1 MRFAPR
7 FQATRGITLIAL
19 PVGFAAG
26 LSGGCGDDSGGA
38 GDTDASG
45 PGTLTLTT
53 QGTETNTESGTTDAS
68 TSGVDTGSSTE
79 GACPES
85 RICGDGCCDADQR
98 CDDSDTCV
106 LDCGANDPCGDV
118 CCDVGG
124 GELCYVGQCIVPGD
138 VCSAAACATQVGS
151 DCGDGEVCDPQLGQC
166 VPDFSDPTC
175 AFEPEV
181 GVFDPVPRFS
191 WGVRQERAC
200 DLGCQTE
207 EVCNMG
213 TGFCEP
219 TWPHIEVAADDFP
232 EFHQCVMT
240 PQVADLDGDC
250 VPEIIFNTYQNSAYT
265 ANGILR
271 AIHGDTGMPLWTLG
285 DEAYRT
291 DPGSHPAIG
300 DINGDGIP
308 EVITEATS
316 NALIAVQ
323 GNNGT
328 VLWVSENHNNGGVSG
343 APSIVNFDNTGNPE
357 IAFGHTIYD
366 SAGAI
371 LFQAPAGDATG
382 TNGVGPISCV
392 ADLTGD
398 GRPELIAG
406 ATVYTFTGTVGVDFA
421 GSMLWQGT
429 PADGYCG
436 VADFNGDALPEV
448 VTVRSNAI
456 TIFDGQTGATMAS
469 ATITGG
475 GAGGPPN
482 IADFD
487 GDGIPDIGT
496 AGGNNYVVVQWNG
509 TEALEELWNAET
521 RDGSS
526 QRTGSSVFDFD
537 GDGRSEVIYGDE
549 WYLRIYPGTEPDCP
563 GGPNCD
569 GIMTDEEV
577 LFIDINSSRTRS
589 ENPIV
594 ADVDGDFKAEI
605 IVSTN
610 NESGQ
615 GAIGDAGIEVFEDR
629 LDNWVGTLPI
639 WNQHSYHVTNVRV
652 DGSIPDVEDPN
663 WTTPVGNP
671 YNSYR
676 RNGQGSLE
684 ALCAPDLTAADLTL
698 DQFSCTEAELDLSV
712 KIINE
717 GCLGVGPGVNVSLY
731 EDGALLQT
739 FVTEAAIPAGGTL
752 TLELPIAP
760 PADPPYSFTV
770 VVDDDGMSM
779 GAFNECIE
787 DNNDTGPVEG
797 CEPIG

>member
-1 MRFAPR
+1 M
-7 FQATRGITLIAL
+7 
-19 PVGFAAG
+19 
-26 LSGGCGDDSGGA
+26 
-38 GDTDASG
+38 
-45 PGTLTLTT
+45 
-53 QGTETNTESGTTDAS
+53 
-68 TSGVDTGSSTE
+68 
-79 GACPES
+79 
-85 RICGDGCCDADQR
+85 
-98 CDDSDTCV
+98 
-106 LDCGANDPCGDV
+106 
-118 CCDVGG
+118 
-124 GELCYVGQCIVPGD
+124 
-138 VCSAAACATQVGS
+138 
-151 DCGDGEVCDPQLGQC
+151 
-166 VPDFSDPTC
+166 PDFSDPSC

-207 EVCNMG
+207 EVCNVASG
-213 TGFCEP
+213 LCEP
-219 TWPHIEVAADDFP
+219 TWPHIEVAKDDFP

-265 ANGILR
+265 GNGILR
-271 AIHGDTGMPLWTLG
+271 AIRGDTGQPLWTLG

-316 NALIAVQ
+316 NALIAVR
-323 GNNGT
+323 GDTGA
-328 VLWVSENHNNGGVSG
+328 VLWMSDHNNGGVSG
-343 APSIVNFDNTGNPE
+343 APSIANFDNAGNPE
-357 IAFGHTIYD
+357 IAFGHTLYD
-366 SAGAI
+366 ANGVI
-371 LFQAPAGDATG
+371 LFEAPASDATG
-382 TNGVGPISCV
+382 TNGIGPISCV

-421 GSMLWQGT
+421 ATTLWQGT

-436 VADFNGDALPEV
+436 IADFDGDGMPEV

-456 TIFDGQTGATMAS
+456 TIFNGQSGATMAS
-469 ATITGG
+469 ATIPGG

-537 GDGRSEVIYGDE
+537 GDGRSEVIYADE

-569 GIMTDEEV
+569 GVMTDEEI

-589 ENPIV
+589 ENPVV

-639 WNQHSYHVTNVRV
+639 WNQHSYHVTNVRA
-652 DGSIPDVEDPN
+652 DGSIPDTEEPN
-663 WTTPVGNP
+663 WSTPVGNP

-684 ALCAPDLTAADLTL
+684 ALCAPDLTAADLSL
-698 DQFSCTEAELDLSV
+698 DQFSCTETELDLSV
-712 KIINE
+712 KIIDQ
-717 GCLGVGPGVNVSLY
+717 GYLGVGPGVNVSLY

-739 FVTEAAIPAGGTL
+739 FVTDAAIPAGGTL
-752 TLELPIAP
+752 TLRASDRS
-760 PADPPYSFTV
+760 AR
-770 VVDDDGMSM
+770 
-779 GAFNECIE
+779 
-787 DNNDTGPVEG
+787 GPSVRLHRG
-797 CEPIG
+797 R

>member
-1 MRFAPR
+1 MTFDRRVAR
-7 FQATRGITLIAL
+7 
-19 PVGFAAG
+19 G
-26 LSGGCGDDSGGA
+26 LSLLALAGGCGGESGG
-38 GDTDASG
+38 GDTDGNG
-45 PGTLTLTT
+45 PSTITITT
-53 QGTETNTESGTTDAS
+53 MGTESATDSS
-68 TSGVDTGSSTE
+68 TSGDPSSGGDVSTTGES
-79 GACPES
+79 CPADLV
-85 RICGDGCCDADQR
+85 CGDTCCDAGER
-98 CDDSDTCV
+98 CDEQLGCV
-106 LDCGANDPCGDV
+106 LDCGSNDPCGDV
-118 CCDVGG
+118 CCDAAG
-124 GELCYVGQCIVPGD
+124 GEICYVGQCIVPGD
-138 VCSAAACATQVGS
+138 ACSAAACATQVGS
-151 DCGDGEVCDPQLGQC
+151 DCAAGEVCDPQLGQC

-181 GVFDPVPRFS
+181 GVFDPVPRFT
-191 WGVRQERAC
+191 WGVRQERSC
-200 DLGCQTE
+200 DLGCQVE
-207 EVCNMG
+207 EVCNMA
-213 TGFCEP
+213 TNLCEP
-219 TWPHIEVAADDFP
+219 TWPHITVAEDDFP
-232 EFHQCVMT
+232 AFHQCVMT

-250 VPEIIFNTYQNSAYT
+250 IPEIIFNTYQNSAYT
-265 ANGILR
+265 QNGILR
-271 AIHGDTGMPLWTLG
+271 VIHGDTGQKMWTLG
-285 DEAYRT
+285 DDQYRT

-308 EVITEATS
+308 EVITEATT
-316 NALIAVQ
+316 NNLIAVQ
-323 GNNGT
+323 GNTGT

-343 APSIVNFDNTGNPE
+343 APSIANFDNTGSPE
-357 IAFGHTIYD
+357 IAFGRTVYD
-366 SAGAI
+366 ANGMIA
-371 LFQAPAGDATG
+371 FQAESGATG

-406 ATVYTFTGTVGVDFA
+406 ATVYTFTGTVGVDFE
-421 GSMLWQGT
+421 GTLLWQGT

-436 VADFNGDALPEV
+436 VADFNLDGLPEV

-456 TIFDGQTGATMAS
+456 TLFDGQTGATIAS
-469 ATITGG
+469 TTITGG

-487 GDGIPDIGT
+487 GDGLPDIGT
-496 AGGNNYVVVQWNG
+496 AGGNNYVVVQFDG
-509 TEALEELWNAET
+509 SATLQELWNAET

-569 GIMTDEEV
+569 GVMTDEEV
-577 LFIDINSSRTRS
+577 LFQDINSSRTRS

-610 NESGQ
+610 NESSQ

-639 WNQHSYHVTNVRV
+639 WNQHSYHVTNVRA
-652 DGSIPDVEDPN
+652 DGSIPDTEDPN
-663 WTTPVGNP
+663 WSTPAGNP

-676 RNGQGSLE
+676 RNGQGALE
-684 ALCAPDLTAADLTL
+684 ALCAPDLTVGELVL
-698 DQFSCTEAELDLSV
+698 DQFSCTEKALDLSV
-712 KIINE
+712 KLINQ

-731 EDGALLQT
+731 EDGTLLQT
-739 FVTEAAIPAGGTL
+739 FVTDVAIPAGGTL
-752 TLELPIAP
+752 TLDLPIAP

-770 VVDDDGMSM
+770 TVDDDGMGA
-779 GAFNECIE
+779 GAFNECVE
-787 DNNDTGPVEG
+787 DNNTSAPVDG